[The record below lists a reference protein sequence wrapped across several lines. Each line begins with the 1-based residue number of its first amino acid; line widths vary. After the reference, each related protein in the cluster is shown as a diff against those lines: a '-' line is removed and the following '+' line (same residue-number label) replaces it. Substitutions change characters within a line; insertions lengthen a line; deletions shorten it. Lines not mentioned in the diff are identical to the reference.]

1 MFADNNH
8 RTGKQMNQS
17 FKYLADSIV
26 CSCLL
31 LKKKKKRQSKF
42 VQRKNGSYS
51 MNQLTQ
57 YTNFMSF
64 LPSED
69 CVQEK
74 QITNTDPCA
83 KEIEITS

>member
-1 MFADNNH
+1 M
-8 RTGKQMNQS
+8 
-17 FKYLADSIV
+17 
-26 CSCLL
+26 
-31 LKKKKKRQSKF
+31 
-42 VQRKNGSYS
+42 QRKNGSYS

-83 KEIEITS
+83 KENEITS